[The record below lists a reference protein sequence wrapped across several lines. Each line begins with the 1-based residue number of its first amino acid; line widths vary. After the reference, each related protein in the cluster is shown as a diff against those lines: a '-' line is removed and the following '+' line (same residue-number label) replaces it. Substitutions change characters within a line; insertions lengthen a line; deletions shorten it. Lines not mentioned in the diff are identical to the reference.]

1 MHPSYLFPLYCSSP
15 ANLFF
20 LGTAAQGRL
29 NGLQNAGSVA
39 AASSSPT
46 PSPQAVQRPVGLWY
60 SVASRRTTLATVLSN
75 RPMVRPATTSR
86 WQVYHSEQRDRASMH
101 PSRALTA
108 VQVELRPPS
117 SPSAAPIEHPH
128 KTACSTWLQLHR
140 GPAPL
145 VFHSATGRQAWM
157 PSSEPPHCPAAT
169 LLQPPSGG
177 ARCSKHVLW
186 MPPPLA
192 YSLRSARPSPF
203 FPVHPA

>member
-1 MHPSYLFPLYCSSP
+1 
-15 ANLFF
+15 
-20 LGTAAQGRL
+20 
-29 NGLQNAGSVA
+29 
-39 AASSSPT
+39 
-46 PSPQAVQRPVGLWY
+46 
-60 SVASRRTTLATVLSN
+60 
-75 RPMVRPATTSR
+75 MVRPATTSR
-86 WQVYHSEQRDRASMH
+86 WQVYHSEQWDRGMKQMYLLKYFSSTKSSKKVQSLFSEKLHGVSSATASMH

-140 GPAPL
+140 RPDPL
-145 VFHSATGRQAWM
+145 VFHSATGGQAWM